1 MTTPIVM
8 VHGAFCG
15 GWVFDRFRGPFED
28 AGHPVVTPDLA
39 GHEPGAKRHAV
50 AGQSMSAYA
59 AAVAKIC
66 SSQAEPPILI
76 GHSLGGLVCQ
86 LAAAKADI
94 AGLILLAP
102 SPPWGIQGS
111 SLEEGISAVSLFA
124 LGPYWAM
131 AVDPDYPAAQRYL
144 FARLPRADRRATFEK
159 MTAES
164 GRALWE
170 TLNWWLDPFAT
181 TMVTRASAKS
191 PVLAISGELDA
202 IHPSATVEA
211 TSRRLGGTTVI
222 LSGMGHWLPAEPGWE
237 RVAETCLGWI
247 DDLKTRDAA

>member
-1 MTTPIVM
+1 M
-8 VHGAFCG
+8 
-15 GWVFDRFRGPFED
+15 FDHFRAPFEE
-28 AGHPVVTPDLA
+28 AGHLVLTPDLA
-39 GHEPGAKRHAV
+39 GHEPAAKRQAV
-50 AGQSMSAYA
+50 AGQSMSGYA
-59 AAVAKIC
+59 AAVAELC
-66 SSQAEPPILI
+66 GRQAEPPILI

-102 SPPWGIQGS
+102 SPPWGIHGS

-131 AVDPDYPAAQRYL
+131 AVDPDYPAARRYL
-144 FARLPRADRRATFEK
+144 FARLLRADRKAAFAK

-181 TMVTRASAKS
+181 TMVTRASARA
-191 PVLAISGELDA
+191 PVLALVGSLDA
-202 IHPSATVEA
+202 IHPVATVEA
-211 TSRRLGGTTVI
+211 TSRRLGGATVT
-222 LSGMGHWLPAEPGWE
+222 LPGMGHWLPGEPGWE
-237 RVAETCLGWI
+237 TVAATCQDWI
-247 DDLKTRDAA
+247 GGLKARDAA

>member
-1 MTTPIVM
+1 MTTSIIM

-15 GWVFDRFRGPFED
+15 GWVFDQFREPFEA
-28 AGHPVVTPDLA
+28 AGHRVLAPDLA
-39 GHEPGAKRHAV
+39 GHEPGAKRQAV

-59 AAVAKIC
+59 DAVAKLC
-66 SSQAEPPILI
+66 SSQPEPPILL

-111 SLEEGISAVSLFA
+111 SLEEGMSAISLFA

-131 AVDPDYPAAQRYL
+131 AVDPDYPAARRYL
-144 FARLPRADRRATFEK
+144 FARLTRADRRATFAR

-170 TLNWWLDPFAT
+170 TLNWWLDPFT
-181 TMVTRASAKS
+181 TTLVTRASARA
-191 PVLAISGELDA
+191 PVLAIAGSLDA
-202 IHPSATVEA
+202 IHPPATVEA
-211 TSRRLGGTTVI
+211 TSRRLGGTTVTMP
-222 LSGMGHWLPAEPGWE
+222 GMGHWLPGEPGWDE
-237 RVAETCLGWI
+237 VARKCLTWMAS
-247 DDLKTRDAA
+247 LTVSHAA